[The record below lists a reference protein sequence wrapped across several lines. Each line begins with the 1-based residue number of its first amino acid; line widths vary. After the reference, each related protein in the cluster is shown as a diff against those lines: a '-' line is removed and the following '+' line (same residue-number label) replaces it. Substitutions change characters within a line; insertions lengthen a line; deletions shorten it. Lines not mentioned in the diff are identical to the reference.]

1 MEILALLLLGLIA
14 MLAIVPPIIRGK
26 IEESP
31 LATTQ
36 SFQRSMEEIAHSIES
51 GSLRS
56 ARSYAAR
63 ENARYRDWRV
73 GGDRPAPARPPV
85 ANRRGTSAAA
95 RRNRVFALL
104 TLLAFAWGAATL
116 FSGKTWCLF
125 FFATFSILLIFFWL
139 LTIIVPYLASPT
151 RSTRGRNTEASSYT
165 ARYRGRQAM

>member
-56 ARSYAAR
+56 ARAYEARFGGGSRAYAEDTER
-63 ENARYRDWRV
+63 KPFP
-73 GGDRPAPARPPV
+73 RPAPG
-85 ANRRGTSAAA
+85 RRRASAAT
-95 RRNRVFALL
+95 RRNRVFSLL
-104 TLLAFAWGAATL
+104 TLLAFSWGAATL
-116 FSGKTWCLF
+116 FSGKAWCLALF
-125 FFATFSILLIFFWL
+125 VSSSIMLIVFWL
-139 LTIIVPYLASPT
+139 LTIIVPYLAAPART
-151 RSTRGRNTEASSYT
+151 RRREGGRGRHLERHPDRRAV
-165 ARYRGRQAM
+165 